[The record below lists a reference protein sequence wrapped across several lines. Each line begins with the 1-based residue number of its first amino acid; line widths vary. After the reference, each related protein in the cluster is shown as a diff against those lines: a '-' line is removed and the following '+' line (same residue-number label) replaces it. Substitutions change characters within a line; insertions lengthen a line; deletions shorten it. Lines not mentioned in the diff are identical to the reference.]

1 MVQLNPLKWGS
12 KSRQKKKDNLR
23 IEEIKESLKRNT
35 RGQGGAGIKR
45 RKLKNELKSLGGKT
59 DREVAREDRQ
69 SRKKYDQE
77 HKIINKRGRQT
88 GWKEGY
94 DPSKGVKGSGSK
106 TKTTTKTTTKV
117 KGRKLSPYEQRQAER
132 KAANQQRAGAKNED
146 WKKMRSGKMT
156 REQFIKKYPRSNTA
170 KKYGKK

>member
-106 TKTTTKTTTKV
+106 TKTTTKV
-117 KGRKLSPYEQRQAER
+117 KGRKLSPYEQKQAER
-132 KAANQQRAGAKNED
+132 KEALRA
-146 WKKMRSGKMT
+146 R
-156 REQFIKKYPRSNTA
+156 A
-170 KKYGKK
+170 KKKHEAWKASKGRK